1 MKISTMRLIDRFV
14 GMPLC
19 WIAGIFRRF
28 PESQSPSIR
37 SVLVIKF
44 FGLGSVLL
52 TSPALQALKHKFPD
66 SKVIFLS
73 FSRNEEILEEIPF
86 IEERWII
93 DSDSMTSF
101 VKSFLIVLRRLL
113 FRRIDVVVDFEFFS
127 KFSTLVGA
135 LARPRMQIG
144 FALPTR
150 WRRWNLS
157 HSVVLAGDRHV
168 TESFLAMLAPLG
180 LKERALSLPRISS
193 SRTADGTLELPVQ
206 VRLWR
211 ADVICINP
219 NAGETS
225 LDRRWEASRYRDVL
239 EILLEDYRDVLFCLI
254 GSAHE
259 RGYVQHILEQVRIG
273 NERVVNLAGRT
284 SIQGL
289 IELFCRS
296 RMLITNDSGP
306 MHLAAAAGLPTVALF
321 GPESPTFYGP
331 LGNQSIN
338 LYVKLGCSPCLNLYD
353 AKTFRCPI
361 NAKCMKDIPVDWV
374 VKATGMLMES
384 VKVPVLVES
393 TSV

>member
-73 FSRNEEILEEIPF
+73 FSRNKEILEEIPF

-361 NAKCMKDIPVDWV
+361 DAKCMKDIPVDWV
-374 VKATGMLMES
+374 VKATAMLMES

>member
-211 ADVICINP
+211 ADIICINP